1 MTTSN
6 TLREY
11 FKNDLS
17 AEVDDIQDGDSLL
30 ERGILDSMAIVKL
43 IAFLEVR
50 FGVAMTDDEFDPEN
64 FESFQAIE
72 RLIEAKKT

>member
-1 MTTSN
+1 MNTSN
-6 TLREY
+6 ALREY

-17 AEVDDIQDGDSLL
+17 AEVDDIQDSDSLL

-72 RLIEAKKT
+72 RLIESKKT